1 MADIYSTTPYEKRI
15 EAARTA
21 AQSQFG
27 STDPSAVKAALAEQT
42 FAQDQPFQQA
52 VGQQSQAVDAL
63 SQLADYDRKLAQES
77 SAANVQLGSQQAQQ
91 REQFRQMGRI
101 DPTSAAATTAM
112 GPATFDTAQI
122 QQQSTVP
129 GLISPFAA
137 SGIATGQT
145 GAALDVYDSASA
157 ARAARERL
165 LGSDIAAM
173 AGAYA
178 ERIRQEEAEK
188 EREEQRKSEEFD
200 RGVTIAKLTGQKQ
213 FRDPF
218 TGEVHDIASDS
229 NLTEGERE
237 ASALRDQLK
246 LDISNRMTPRD
257 LFSKY
262 SGVIDFNQIMTE
274 YNKLGGSPWGPAKE
288 SAQELR
294 NLYEA
299 SKKGTEGTG
308 SASELRG
315 EYIKQSDTFVKI
327 RDAYN
332 RLVSA
337 DDSAAGDL
345 NLIFGYMR
353 ILDPGSTVREGE
365 FANAQNTAGVPE
377 QIRNLYNRALSGER
391 LSPKQRSEFR
401 KQAGSIYSG
410 AQRQQQQLTDEYSR
424 LSEQLGVDPS
434 LVIVGMEQAQQE
446 RIRVRLKSSGQTG
459 TIPANEFNP
468 DLYERL

>member
-21 AQSQFG
+21 AQSSFG

-52 VGQQSQAVDAL
+52 VSEQAQSVEAL
-63 SQLADYDRKLAQES
+63 NELKNYDQQLAGQVNQ
-77 SAANVQLGSQQAQQ
+77 ANQQLQAQQ
-91 REQFRQMGRI
+91 TQLQGQFRQMGRI
-101 DPTSAAATTAM
+101 DPTSATATTAM
-112 GPATFDTAQI
+112 GPATFDASQVAA
-122 QQQSTVP
+122 QSTVP

-137 SGIATGQT
+137 SGIASGQT
-145 GAALDVYDSASA
+145 TAALGAFDSASA

-165 LGSDIAAM
+165 LGTDIAAM

-178 ERIRQEEAEK
+178 ERLRLEQDEK
-188 EREEQRKSEEFD
+188 ESQEKKQQQDFD
-200 RGVTIAKLTGQKQ
+200 NALALAKLTGQKS
-213 FRDPF
+213 FTDPR
-218 TGEVHDIASDS
+218 TGQVHEIAFGSE
-229 NLTEGERE
+229 LTAGERE

-246 LDISNRMTPRD
+246 SDIANRMTPRD

-262 SGVIDFNQIMTE
+262 SGVIDFNQIMTD
-274 YNKLGGSPWGPAKE
+274 YNAASPWGPAKE
-288 SAQELR
+288 TSQELR

-299 SKKGTEGTG
+299 SKKGAEGTG
-308 SASELRG
+308 TASELRG

-332 RLVSA
+332 RLSSA

-377 QIRNLYNRALSGER
+377 RIRNLYNQALQGTR
-391 LSPKQRSEFR
+391 LSSKQRTEFR

-410 AQRQQQQLTDEYSR
+410 AERQQDQLTEEYRR
-424 LSEQLGVDPS
+424 LAGELGVDPS
-434 LVIVGMEQAQQE
+434 LVIVGMSQAGPE
-446 RIRVRLKSSGQTG
+446 RVRVRLKSSGQTG
-459 TIPANEFNP
+459 TIPANEFDPN
-468 DLYERL
+468 LYERL